1 MTNPRRPRPDAASV
15 DNPLRDEQRQHVRDE
30 LEGRLRHRG
39 ASVAGSESEDEILAL
54 SNAVDAF
61 ERAVMQS
68 GGDLM
73 VDSPASSRPDNPDY
87 VLPQR
92 RADEPTSEYIR
103 RIEEAAGRIG
113 RAG

>member
-1 MTNPRRPRPDAASV
+1 MTNPRPHRPDAASV

-39 ASVAGSESEDEILAL
+39 ASIDGSESEEEILSLA
-54 SNAVDAF
+54 NAVDAF

-73 VDSPASSRPDNPDY
+73 VDSPTSSRPDNPDY

-92 RADEPTSEYIR
+92 RADEPTGDYIR
-103 RIEEAAGRIG
+103 RIQEASGRIG
-113 RAG
+113 GAG

>member
-1 MTNPRRPRPDAASV
+1 MADPHPDRLDATV

-30 LEGRLRHRG
+30 LEARLRHRG
-39 ASVAGSESEDEILAL
+39 ATLSGDESDDEVLAL
-54 SNAVDAF
+54 ANAVDAF

-73 VDSPASSRPDNPDY
+73 VDTPESSRPDNPDF

-92 RADEPTSEYIR
+92 RDDEDVDDYVQ
-103 RIEEAAGRIG
+103 RIHAAAGRIG
-113 RAG
+113 RTA